1 MVNAITKVKPGRAV
15 EKIAASLERD
25 GSVTAPA
32 WALKVKSG
40 VSRERV
46 PSTTGF
52 WFKRSAAVL
61 RTYCLSEGK
70 PLGVQRL
77 RNKYGGRKRHVVS
90 AAHHRKA
97 GGGVLRRVV
106 QQLEA
111 AGFVEKQAKTSGRVI
126 TAKGKKFVNAALK

>member
-1 MVNAITKVKPGRAV
+1 MVSAITKIKPGRAI

-25 GSVTAPA
+25 GAVKPPI
-32 WALKVKSG
+32 WALTVKSG

-52 WFKRSAAVL
+52 WFKRAAAVL
-61 RTYCLSEGK
+61 RTFYFSEGS

-77 RNKYGGRKRHVVS
+77 RNKYGGRKRHLVR
-90 AAHHRKA
+90 AAHHRKG

-106 QQLEA
+106 QQLEE
-111 AGFVEKQAKTSGRVI
+111 AGFVEKQSKTSGRVI